1 MSFANNAG
9 GKKSLFAKAS
19 NAISTVK
26 KLTVGLT
33 GGIACGKT
41 AVSDFFAELGA
52 HVVDADEIS
61 RALTARN
68 GAALPAIRAR
78 WGDRVFDANNDLDR
92 PALRQ
97 LVFAD
102 RAQLQELEAILH
114 PLVRQ
119 QMQAEVARAQ
129 SYALLSVPLLF
140 EKGFSA
146 YCRYHVVVDIDRKRQ
161 LARAR
166 LRDDSSARS
175 VVAVMRQQCSRL
187 EKLMRAHFVIDNR
200 ADLSATRAQVVQ
212 LHQFFQ
218 QISAAKHT

>member
-1 MSFANNAG
+1 M
-9 GKKSLFAKAS
+9 
-19 NAISTVK
+19 
-26 KLTVGLT
+26 
-33 GGIACGKT
+33 
-41 AVSDFFAELGA
+41 SDFFAELGA

-61 RALTARN
+61 RALTARD
-68 GAALPAIRAR
+68 GLALPAIRAR
-78 WGDRVFDANNDLDR
+78 WGAQVFDASGELDR
-92 PALRQ
+92 PALRA

-119 QMQAEVARAQ
+119 QMQAEVAKAQ
-129 SYALLSVPLLF
+129 NYALLSVPLLF

-187 EKLMRAHFVIDNR
+187 EKLTRAHFVIDNR

>member
-26 KLTVGLT
+26 QLTVGLT

-61 RALTARN
+61 RALTARD
-68 GAALPAIRAR
+68 GLALPAIRAR
-78 WGDRVFDANNDLDR
+78 WGDRVFDANDELDR
-92 PALRQ
+92 PALRA

-187 EKLMRAHFVIDNR
+187 EKLTRAHFVIDNR
-200 ADLSATRAQVVQ
+200 ADLGATRAQVVQ